1 MFWIDR
7 ASLRVARAQ
16 LAQKVRVYLEGTG
29 GHASRRLK
37 LRASEIT
44 EHKKIMFISTNP

>member
-1 MFWIDR
+1 MFWIGR

-29 GHASRRLK
+29 GML
-37 LRASEIT
+37 
-44 EHKKIMFISTNP
+44 PGG

>member
-1 MFWIDR
+1 MFWIGR
-7 ASLRVARAQ
+7 ASLRVARARTS
-16 LAQKVRVYLEGTG
+16 AEGTSLSRG
-29 GHASRRLK
+29 DRGHASRRLK